1 MNLLLGALALV
12 SSMLAPVQERPAYAE
27 GQVWEYSTRPE
38 DAGSLIKIQQV
49 ESSPAGPIYHISM
62 TGLRIAKSGAPTDA
76 AHLPVSRETLDAS
89 VTRLAT
95 PQAAARK
102 FPDPRE
108 GIAIWRQDNGG
119 VFTISLSEIAGI
131 IAGLP
136 PSENESRVK
145 QPGA

>member
-12 SSMLAPVQERPAYAE
+12 SSMLSPVQERPAYAE
-27 GQVWEYSTRPE
+27 GQVWEYTTRPE

-49 ESSPAGPIYHISM
+49 ESSPTGPIYHISM
-62 TGLRIAKSGAPTDA
+62 TGLRIAKSGAQMDA

-95 PQAAARK
+95 PQAAARN

-119 VFTISLSEIAGI
+119 VFTISLSDIANVIAGQV
-131 IAGLP
+131 GSP
-136 PSENESRVK
+136 TE
-145 QPGA
+145 